1 MITKPTVLVTGAC
14 GTLGARLIRCLA
26 DFQVIGTDVREPEN
40 RDHLFR
46 FERIDLA
53 EERSCDQLL
62 DLVRAYGPEAVVHLA
77 VVDSL
82 PQLRKLDSQSLWA
95 INVAGTSRVI
105 EAIAEYNRLIGG
117 IERFVFLSTAAVY
130 GPEPVLPVREDAG
143 LKARGLVYA
152 LQQQEAD
159 LTVRARAPSLR
170 RCNVYILRPQNP
182 AGAGIENYPLAV
194 LRGYPGGKG
203 RLAEHLRRR
212 ATRLPLLLPNGGDYL
227 EHKFQFVHADDLAR
241 LMAYIV
247 GPREGDPKLQIL
259 NVAGRGEPLSL
270 RRCAEIAHLPV
281 KHLPSTG
288 LCRQAL
294 GFLWDWDVSEVPPEF
309 YPYLLGSC
317 VLDTTR
323 LRVFLGDRYRS
334 TIQYTSEEALLESM
348 AFFAT
353 ARPSARQT
361 SHVKSP

>member
-1 MITKPTVLVTGAC
+1 MTTKPTVLVTGAC
-14 GTLGARLIRCLA
+14 GTLGARLIRHLA
-26 DFQVIGTDVREPEN
+26 SFQVIGTDLREPESLAN
-40 RDHLFR
+40 LFR

-62 DLVRAYGPEAVVHLA
+62 DLLRAYGPEAVVHLA

-82 PQLRKLDSQSLWA
+82 PQLRKLDPPSLWA
-95 INVAGTSRVI
+95 VNVAGTSRVL

-117 IERFVFLSTAAVY
+117 IEQFVFLSTAAVY
-130 GPEPVLPVREDAG
+130 GPKPDLPVPEDAG
-143 LKARGLVYA
+143 LNARGLVYA

-159 LTVRARAPSLR
+159 LTVRARAASLR
-170 RCNVYILRPQNP
+170 HCNVHILRPQNQ
-182 AGAGIENYPLAV
+182 AGAGIQNYPLAV
-194 LRGYPGGKG
+194 LRGYPGGQG
-203 RLAEHLRRR
+203 LLAEHLRRR
-212 ATRLPLLLPNGGDYL
+212 ATRLPLLLPANGDYL
-227 EHKFQFVHADDLAR
+227 EHKFQFVHVDDIAR
-241 LMAYIV
+241 LIGYIV
-247 GPREGDPKLQIL
+247 QPRKGDPRLQIL

-281 KHLPSTG
+281 KHLPSAG

-309 YPYLLGSC
+309 YSYLLGSC

-323 LRVFLGDRYRS
+323 LRVFLGNQYRS

-353 ARPSARQT
+353 ARSTANPT
-361 SHVKSP
+361 SPAKSP